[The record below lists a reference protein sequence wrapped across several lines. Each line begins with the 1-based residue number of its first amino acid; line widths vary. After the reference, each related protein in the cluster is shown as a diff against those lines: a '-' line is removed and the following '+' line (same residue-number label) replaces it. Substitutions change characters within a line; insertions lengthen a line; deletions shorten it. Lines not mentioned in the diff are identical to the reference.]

1 MTRKGFTLIEL
12 LIGTV
17 IMSII
22 ILGALFLYSR
32 SNKISADQQ
41 QFVEMQNDVRG
52 AMFFISRDLRMI
64 GAGVP
69 AAFAGYV
76 LQGVDNETGANGI
89 TPDRLRIMGNIED
102 PLVLTITSYSSAGA
116 TVSLADYSF
125 EQLGYP
131 DSFFLNRVV
140 LLFPKPSSSCVGLAM
155 RTISSVRHSNAGP
168 NEGFNLSSGQVAGIT
183 PPGGLTDVCAD
194 AEFTGGTIL
203 FANVNE
209 YWLDVTGNA
218 AGLTAGVNGY
228 IGGGTGGVFYATKNG
243 VHSALAQNIE
253 TIQFQYNGDFNAN
266 GTMNGFTD
274 WNTAWTKTQIAA
286 IRQIRIIVVGRTRD
300 SFATINKVAVSGLY
314 LYRRPPVANT
324 AAAASDDWHKRFILE
339 TTSTLRNASLNIYNV
354 GMR

>member
-1 MTRKGFTLIEL
+1 MNRKGFTLIEL
-12 LIGTV
+12 MIGSV
-17 IMSII
+17 IMLVVV
-22 ILGALFLYSR
+22 LGALAIYSR

-41 QFVEMQNDVRG
+41 QFVELQNDVRG
-52 AMFFISRDLRMI
+52 ATYFLARDIRMA
-64 GAGVP
+64 GTGVP

-76 LQGVDNETGANGI
+76 LQGFDNETGANGI

-102 PLVLTITSYSSAGA
+102 PLTLSVTAYSSSAA
-116 TVSLADYSF
+116 TVSIADYSF
-125 EQLGYP
+125 EQMGYP

-140 LLFPKPSSSCVGLAM
+140 LLFPKSGSSCVGLAI
-155 RTISSVRHSNAGP
+155 RKISSVRHSNMGP
-168 NEGFNLSSGQVAGIT
+168 NEGFNLVSGQVAGIN

-194 AEFTGGTIL
+194 AEYTGGTIL
-203 FANVNE
+203 FADVNE
-209 YWLDVTGNA
+209 YWLDVTGSA
-218 AGLTAGVNGY
+218 SGLTAGVNGY
-228 IGGGTGGVFYATKNG
+228 IGGGVGGVLYATKDG
-243 VHSALAQNIE
+243 VHSPLAQNIE
-253 TIQFQYNGDFNAN
+253 TIQFQYNGDFNAD
-266 GTMNGFTD
+266 GTMDGFTD

-324 AAAASDDWHKRFILE
+324 AAATSDDWHKRFILE